1 MKMPILLCDYRLRKK
16 WSIERIA
23 KRLKV
28 SEAVYESW
36 ENGESLPNLEM
47 LQFISEK
54 LKIGLKD
61 LSNAWLEDI
70 AENEDLPDENI
81 PQKRRPRNRERKKA
95 R

>member
-1 MKMPILLCDYRLRKK
+1 MKIPILLCDYRLRKK
-16 WSIERIA
+16 WSIEQIA

-47 LQFISEK
+47 IQFISEK

-61 LSNAWLEDI
+61 LSNAWSEDI
-70 AENEDLPDENI
+70 AENEDLVDKKI